1 MGRMA
6 SCIGLCSER
15 RIHSP
20 LRQKTRCAIKEKAVY
35 SKPPTPY
42 HRPVSLRAK
51 MAPIRYSPYAIS
63 TNPASLKAREKSHR
77 SDLVFES
84 LTHRKTV
91 TKPNEPIL
99 CYLHDGLKRGF
110 VREELLIVLAGTS
123 FRLLRD
129 DIRSARQS
137 LPNLEI
143 TPSADLSL
151 RRLHLLC
158 TSLS

>member
-15 RIHSP
+15 RSHSP

-91 TKPNEPIL
+91 TKSNKPFCVICTMGSNVASFAKSCLSCMP
-99 CYLHDGLKRGF
+99 
-110 VREELLIVLAGTS
+110 TPS
-123 FRLLRD
+123 FRRLRD
-129 DIRSARQS
+129 DSRSARQS
-137 LPNLEI
+137 LPNLET
-143 TPSADLSL
+143 TPSADLSS
-151 RRLHLLC
+151 RRFHSLC
-158 TSLS
+158 TS